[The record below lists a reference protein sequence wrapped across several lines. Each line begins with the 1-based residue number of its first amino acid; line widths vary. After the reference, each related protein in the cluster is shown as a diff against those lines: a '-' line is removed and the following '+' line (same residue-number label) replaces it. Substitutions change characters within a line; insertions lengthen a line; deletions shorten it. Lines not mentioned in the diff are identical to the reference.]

1 MELDALLNR
10 FRIAS
15 REGKWAYRRALRRP
29 VNSAANRRERK
40 MRLRACLLITG
51 LLAGLTGPAQARLFR
66 TWTYQELK
74 DGSDLVVIAHPLE
87 SRHLEE
93 KYALPG
99 ISRMPAERSD
109 SRHLA
114 RGIETK
120 FEIFTTLKGI
130 ELQSVV
136 LHHYRNAD
144 EGAENNGPS
153 FMEFDPKA
161 CDKYLLF
168 LKNRKDGQYEG
179 IAGQTDLILSI
190 KKLGCM

>member
-1 MELDALLNR
+1 M
-10 FRIAS
+10 
-15 REGKWAYRRALRRP
+15 K
-29 VNSAANRRERK
+29 
-40 MRLRACLLITG
+40 LRACLIVFA
-51 LLAGLTGPAQARLFR
+51 LLAGLTGLAQSRLFR

-74 DGSDLVVIAHPLE
+74 DGSDLVAIAHPLA

-93 KYALPG
+93 RYVLPG
-99 ISRMPAERSD
+99 ISRMPSKGND
-109 SRHLA
+109 SRYLA
-114 RGIETK
+114 RGVETK
-120 FEIFTTLKGI
+120 FKIMTTLKGI

-144 EGAENNGPS
+144 EGPEINGPS

-168 LKNRKDGQYEG
+168 LKKRNDGQYEG

>member
-1 MELDALLNR
+1 M
-10 FRIAS
+10 
-15 REGKWAYRRALRRP
+15 G
-29 VNSAANRRERK
+29 
-40 MRLRACLLITG
+40 LRAGLMIVG
-51 LLAGLTGPAQARLFR
+51 LLAGLIGPAQSRLFR

-74 DGSDLVVIAHPLE
+74 DRSDLVVIAHPLE

-93 KYALPG
+93 KYVLPG
-99 ISRMPAERSD
+99 ISRMPSQGKN
-109 SRHLA
+109 SRYLA
-114 RGIETK
+114 RGVETK
-120 FEIFTTLKGI
+120 FQILATLKGI

-144 EGAENNGPS
+144 DGPEINGPS
-153 FMEFDPKA
+153 LMEFDPEA

-168 LKNRKDGQYEG
+168 LTNRNDGQYEG